1 MTEAPRDATE
11 IPEALAVPVRRRSVQ
26 IVWII
31 PIVAAL
37 IGGWL
42 AVMAILERGPTIRI
56 TFNTAEGLEAGKT
69 TIKYKNVNIGTVT
82 QIELSEDRSRVIATA
97 QLTPQAE
104 GFLVEDTRFWV
115 VRPRIAGSQISGL
128 GTLVSGSYIGV
139 DIGKS
144 TKRKRKF
151 TGLETPP
158 IVTAD
163 LPGLEFVLSGEDLG
177 SLDIGSPVYF
187 RRIQVGQVVAFAL
200 DKDGNGVTLRIFV
213 HSPYDRYV
221 TANTRFWQASGID
234 LTLDAAGIKVQTESL
249 ASILLGGIAFQTP
262 PGTAL
267 AAAAEKGALFTL
279 FPDQTTAM
287 KRPVRDIATFVV
299 YFGESLRGLSPGA
312 PVDWS
317 GVVIGEVK
325 SIDAEFDPEKKEFRF
340 PVEIEFY
347 ADRLRARYRK
357 PRARTTPDERKALL
371 DGLVARG
378 FRAQLKSGNLLTG
391 QLFVALDTF
400 PGAPPATVDWS
411 KSPPVLPS
419 TPGAL
424 EELQVM
430 LANVSKKIEQISFDE
445 IGADARQALDA
456 LVRTLKGMDALV
468 QRLDQELAPAA
479 RAALEGARKTLASTE
494 QTLASDAPLQQDLR
508 AALRALTRTAE
519 SLRILA
525 DTLERHPE
533 TLIRGKQ
540 EDEP

>member
-1 MTEAPRDATE
+1 M
-11 IPEALAVPVRRRSVQ
+11 
-26 IVWII
+26 
-31 PIVAAL
+31 
-37 IGGWL
+37 
-42 AVMAILERGPTIRI
+42 
-56 TFNTAEGLEAGKT
+56 
-69 TIKYKNVNIGTVT
+69 
-82 QIELSEDRSRVIATA
+82 
-97 QLTPQAE
+97 
-104 GFLVEDTRFWV
+104 

-163 LPGLEFVLSGEDLG
+163 LPGLELVLRGEDLG

-187 RRIQVGQVVAFAL
+187 RRVQVGQVMAFAL

-213 HSPYDRYV
+213 QSPYDRYV

-249 ASILLGGIAFQTP
+249 VSILLGGIAFQTP
-262 PGTAL
+262 PGAPP
-267 AAAAEKGALFTL
+267 AAAAEKDALFTL
-279 FPDQTTAM
+279 FADQTTAM
-287 KRPVRDIATFVV
+287 KRPVREIATFVI

-347 ADRLRARYRK
+347 ADRLRERYRR
-357 PRARTTPDERKALL
+357 PRARTTSDERKALL

-400 PGAPPATVDWS
+400 PGASPATVELVQG
-411 KSPPVLPS
+411 SPGVAKHTGRPRRAA
-419 TPGAL
+419 G
-424 EELQVM
+424 
-430 LANVSKKIEQISFDE
+430 
-445 IGADARQALDA
+445 DARQ
-456 LVRTLKGMDALV
+456 R
-468 QRLDQELAPAA
+468 
-479 RAALEGARKTLASTE
+479 
-494 QTLASDAPLQQDLR
+494 
-508 AALRALTRTAE
+508 
-519 SLRILA
+519 
-525 DTLERHPE
+525 
-533 TLIRGKQ
+533 KQ
-540 EDEP
+540 EDRADLLR